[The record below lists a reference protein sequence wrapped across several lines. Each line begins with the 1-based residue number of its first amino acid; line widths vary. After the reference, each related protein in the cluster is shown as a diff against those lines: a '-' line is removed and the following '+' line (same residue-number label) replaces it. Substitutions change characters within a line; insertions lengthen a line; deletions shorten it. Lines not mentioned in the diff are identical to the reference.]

1 MSLRAFL
8 PDVEGLPWGSSV
20 PIARDQILIT
30 IDGVKDLIGSGVD
43 YRCRYE
49 LVGFTDDGKPRYQ
62 CIYLREGEPEAVL
75 VSTRFGPYG
84 PEARLFNI
92 WPGLF
97 KHHHEFGDGNALTFD
112 EAYNIVFDVPGSDK
126 DASRGRKRK
135 AN

>member
-1 MSLRAFL
+1 M
-8 PDVEGLPWGSSV
+8 

-43 YRCRYE
+43 FRCRYE

-62 CIYLREGEPEAVL
+62 CVYLREGEPEAVL

-97 KHHHEFGDGNALTFD
+97 KHHHEFGDGRALCFD
-112 EAYNIVFDVPGSDK
+112 GEYSIAFDAQGGSDGIP
-126 DASRGRKRK
+126 RGQKRQ
-135 AN
+135 NN

>member
-1 MSLRAFL
+1 M
-8 PDVEGLPWGSSV
+8 

-43 YRCRYE
+43 FRCRYE

-62 CIYLREGEPEAVL
+62 CVYLREGEPEAVL

-84 PEARLFNI
+84 PDARLFNI

-97 KHHHEFGDGNALTFD
+97 KHHHEFGDGHDLLFD
-112 EAYNIVFDVPGSDK
+112 RDYNIVFDAEGGSDGV
-126 DASRGRKRK
+126 SPGRKRSDH
-135 AN
+135 

>member
-1 MSLRAFL
+1 M
-8 PDVEGLPWGSSV
+8 

-43 YRCRYE
+43 FRCRYE

-62 CIYLREGEPEAVL
+62 CVYLREREPEAVL

-97 KHHHEFGDGNALTFD
+97 KHHHEFGDGRNLCF
-112 EAYNIVFDVPGSDK
+112 GSDYTIALSTPGGG
-126 DASRGRKRK
+126 DGVPSGRKHK
-135 AN
+135 NN

>member
-1 MSLRAFL
+1 
-8 PDVEGLPWGSSV
+8 V

-43 YRCRYE
+43 FRCRYE

-62 CIYLREGEPEAVL
+62 CVYLRKGEPEAVL

-97 KHHHEFGDGNALTFD
+97 KHHHEFGDGRPLTFD
-112 EAYNIVFDVPGSDK
+112 GEYNIAFDAPCGGDGV
-126 DASRGRKRK
+126 SRGRIRQ
-135 AN
+135 NN

>member
-1 MSLRAFL
+1 M
-8 PDVEGLPWGSSV
+8 

-43 YRCRYE
+43 FRCRYE

-62 CIYLREGEPEAVL
+62 CVYLREGEPEAVL
-75 VSTRFGPYG
+75 VSTRFGPFG

-97 KHHHEFGDGNALTFD
+97 KHHHEFGDGRDLCFD
-112 EAYNIVFDVPGSDK
+112 GEYNIAFDVSGGGNGVP
-126 DASRGRKRK
+126 RGRERQ
-135 AN
+135 NN

>member
-1 MSLRAFL
+1 M
-8 PDVEGLPWGSSV
+8 

-30 IDGVKDLIGSGVD
+30 IDGVKDLIGSGTGF
-43 YRCRYE
+43 RCRYE

-62 CIYLREGEPEAVL
+62 CVYLREGEPEAVL

-97 KHHHEFGDGNALTFD
+97 KHHHEFGDGHALTFD
-112 EAYNIVFDVPGSDK
+112 GQYNIAFDAPGRSDGVPS
-126 DASRGRKRK
+126 GRNRQD
-135 AN
+135 N